1 MKICLVVKSLI
12 PFADGIN
19 MQESRLEINERMNRR
34 YTEGLTVQ
42 LAAKT
47 PRRLQVVFLYFQTH
61 SSTKFSPIM
70 RHVEVF
76 L

>member
-19 MQESRLEINERMNRR
+19 MQESRLEINEPMNRR

-61 SSTKFSPIM
+61 
-70 RHVEVF
+70 VEVF